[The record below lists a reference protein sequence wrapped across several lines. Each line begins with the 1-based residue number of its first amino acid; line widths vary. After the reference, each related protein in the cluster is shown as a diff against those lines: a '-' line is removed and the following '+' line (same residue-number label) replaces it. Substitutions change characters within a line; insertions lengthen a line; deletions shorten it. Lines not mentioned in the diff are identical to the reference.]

1 MAKPYPNQFI
11 TTVLKIS
18 LERCSSN
25 HSVVLCSGL
34 FEGFGHW
41 IHMQRSEVLSGIN
54 TLTLLLFRA
63 MLLHE
68 FVAKLYQ
75 NQFITTMW
83 KINLERC
90 SSNYSIVFCS
100 ELFEG
105 FGH

>member
-54 TLTLLLFRA
+54 TLTLLFFGA

-68 FVAKLYQ
+68 FVCCQ
-75 NQFITTMW
+75 TIPRS
-83 KINLERC
+83 IH
-90 SSNYSIVFCS
+90 NYSV
-100 ELFEG
+100 ED
-105 FGH
+105 